1 MSNKYPIT
9 NSDFMSPRQRN
20 SLRDE
25 YLLSPVQDETEEAL
39 LLAEFNLIVADKD
52 EEAVGDIE
60 ANIHQEALKYVTMNS
75 WLILKRRFIIMR
87 MWEENNQIDE
97 AQQQREEYRATLE
110 NVRLNAE
117 IQYENSIQN
126 KGGKKTSFFITPA
139 SPTVIK

>member
-1 MSNKYPIT
+1 
-9 NSDFMSPRQRN
+9 MSPRQRN